1 MILSRTIIFCMKRR
15 IREKSWKPSKYRSPW
30 PKVDYAWVDGS
41 VPKKGSRAAPRPRA
55 KWYRLR
61 GWESWTR
68 GWTTLSRFPPHSRGS
83 PSTPWTFLLP
93 RPDRKIHDLE
103 RPLQT
108 SSTVSPRSLN
118 TTKISA
124 LRVLLSTLAPAFFP
138 SSEYRSFNGHTSKT
152 SGFVQLPLRFRN
164 AGFSNRSVWLTHRR
178 FLSNCHCKFSR
189 EMSRASRRRS
199 MGFFSLLSF
208 RQVLVADCFPF
219 FRDLRSKHVE
229 TRSNL
234 DWSTYVKGKNPLVSQ
249 VLFSLH
255 QFFPVQTYRSNL
267 FEHLQF
273 TSKSKIKLSIVDTW
287 RIPISQF
294 LVSIKLHNDQIP
306 EQLFEHLK
314 QLSSQTSSNCQLLD
328 KILRVKF
335 ASNSNCQ
342 PFDTSNAPCQ
352 PVFRT
357 NLFESCFLDTRN
369 YSYLVNSPY
378 PVSRPDPGHALHWES
393 IRHQLWST
401 RGDPKKRSGRVRRG
415 SQSWI
420 VCRSRCRLD
429 VQAAKA
435 CSIGGTTQASSGSRG
450 VVCDSSSLFDHPACS
465 RLGRLSTRGWR
476 IHHVVLLAK

>member
-178 FLSNCHCKFSR
+178 FLSNCHCFARNLESVSSKIDGILQFVVLQAGTRGSLFS
-189 EMSRASRRRS
+189 
-199 MGFFSLLSF
+199 FFSWF
-208 RQVLVADCFPF
+208 TF
-219 FRDLRSKHVE
+219 E
-229 TRSNL
+229 TRRNSIESRLINVCKRQESISITGVVLPSPILPCSNL
-234 DWSTYVKGKNPLVSQ
+234 
-249 VLFSLH
+249 
-255 QFFPVQTYRSNL
+255 
-267 FEHLQF
+267 
-273 TSKSKIKLSIVDTW
+273 SI
-287 RIPISQF
+287 
-294 LVSIKLHNDQIP
+294 
-306 EQLFEHLK
+306 
-314 QLSSQTSSNCQLLD
+314 
-328 KILRVKF
+328 
-335 ASNSNCQ
+335 
-342 PFDTSNAPCQ
+342 
-352 PVFRT
+352 
-357 NLFESCFLDTRN
+357 
-369 YSYLVNSPY
+369 
-378 PVSRPDPGHALHWES
+378 
-393 IRHQLWST
+393 
-401 RGDPKKRSGRVRRG
+401 
-415 SQSWI
+415 
-420 VCRSRCRLD
+420 
-429 VQAAKA
+429 
-435 CSIGGTTQASSGSRG
+435 
-450 VVCDSSSLFDHPACS
+450 
-465 RLGRLSTRGWR
+465 
-476 IHHVVLLAK
+476 